1 MTIYYKN
8 GEKIDEGTSL
18 LISILVCYPEINT
31 IKYDGE
37 SGELNLSFLLQDHLT
52 EEEYLLFSHHC
63 TLSLEIFCQLKEI
76 PVWTPLLTKKS
87 CGDCTLVEISCKISL
102 LTKDVLSLI
111 MEVISS
117 YFHDDLLKEEYET
130 PVSIQKNQE
139 EIIASMLQDF
149 QTNAALVHLIGL
161 RRGGKVMVF
170 DRS

>member
-37 SGELNLSFLLQDHLT
+37 SGEMHLSFLLQDHLT
-52 EEEYLLFSHHC
+52 EESFLLFSRHF
-63 TLSLEIFCQLKEI
+63 TLSLEIFCQLKEVPMLI
-76 PVWTPLLTKKS
+76 PQLRKKS
-87 CGDCTLVEISCKISL
+87 CGDWSLVEISCKISL
-102 LTKDVLSLI
+102 LSKDALSLI

-117 YFHDDLLKEEYET
+117 YYHEDLLKEEYET
-130 PVSIQKNQE
+130 PISIQENQE
-139 EIIASMLQDF
+139 EMIANMLKDF
-149 QTNAALVHLIGL
+149 QGGAALVHLIGL